1 MNRINRFVVIGAFVT
16 IVTSLTFARQSPS
29 HASGA
34 CARTEFQ
41 TVTIKNACAAGGQAS
56 AKDAMKAFMKKAKL
70 KDCKAC
76 HSNLAPTYEL
86 KPDGLATY
94 KKAGGT

>member
-1 MNRINRFVVIGAFVT
+1 MQRFVVLGSIIT
-16 IVTSLTFARQSPS
+16 IVGALVVGGTSRSQA
-29 HASGA
+29 AAA
-34 CARTEFQ
+34 CARTKFETKLIQ
-41 TVTIKNACAAGGQAS
+41 EACGKGGQAV

-76 HSNLAPTYEL
+76 HSALAPTYAL
-86 KPDGLATY
+86 KPDGLTQY